1 MRARYVFKK
10 CSYENKWKQM
20 KTIWKR
26 YVSKFSLQ
34 YMWLHGL
41 SGTGVWPEICLYS
54 SISFLI
60 GEKNAETAFFQWKWW
75 HVHFILFV
83 LQVPTSPKWGK
94 EGELI
99 SGKVRKKALAGGL
112 PYLTWQMHNKC
123 RSCRRIRAPSKRGK
137 EIYLRRHRGK
147 IGLIKS
153 NPSVLMRI

>member
-10 CSYENKWKQM
+10 CSYENKWKQYENDM
-20 KTIWKR
+20 S
-26 YVSKFSLQ
+26 VSFRCN
-34 YMWLHGL
+34 MWLHGL

-75 HVHFILFV
+75 YVHFILFV

-94 EGELI
+94 EGELNLD
-99 SGKVRKKALAGGL
+99 KVRKKALAGGL
-112 PYLTWQMHNKC
+112 PNLTRQMHNKC
-123 RSCRRIRAPSKRGK
+123 CSCRRIRAPSKRGR

-147 IGLIKS
+147 
-153 NPSVLMRI
+153 NWHY